1 MKNFI
6 KKYPWLYYSTLTGV
20 FIFTFLKVFKPFG
33 FQKVPEEVLNPLF
46 LGYGLIGFLLVLLN
60 HLLFGGLMDRHFS
73 DKGSMVRVWLWPM
86 WITLT
91 ITLVNVVYTRW
102 FFVKT
107 GLTAPEY
114 FQPGPVIVGTLAIG
128 ALCIFII
135 EMIDQNIRLRQ
146 NLKTQQL
153 ANQKLKDRLPGDMQN
168 QKKEEVLL
176 IKARNERDTYRF
188 NPGDLLFM
196 NAQENYVAIHY
207 KKDKNERILIRNT
220 ISSVSDQLKLHYPV
234 FFRCHRGYIVN
245 IRKIRSVTGNAQGFR
260 LFLDQVPEVIP
271 VSRSYVPEFREIVR
285 KYL

>member
-6 KKYPWLYYSTLTGV
+6 KKYPWLSYSILTGV
-20 FIFTFLKVFKPFG
+20 FIFSFLTVFKPFG
-33 FQKVPEEVLNPLF
+33 FQKAPEDILNPLF

-60 HLLFGGLMDRHFS
+60 HLLFGGLIYKHFPE
-73 DKGSMVRVWLWPM
+73 KGSMVRVWLWPM

-91 ITLVNVVYTRW
+91 ITLVNVAYTRW

-107 GLTAPEY
+107 GFVAPEH

-135 EMIDQNIRLRQ
+135 EMIDQNIRLKQ

-153 ANQKLKDRLPGDMQN
+153 ANQKLKERLPGDMQN

-176 IKARNERDTYRF
+176 IKAQNERDTYQF

-196 NAQENYVAIHY
+196 NARENYVAIHY

-220 ISSVSDQLKLHYPV
+220 ISSVADQLKQHYPV

-245 IRKIRSVTGNAQGFR
+245 IRKIQSVTGNAQGFR
-260 LFLDQVPEVIP
+260 LFLDQIPEAIP
-271 VSRSYVPEFREIVR
+271 VSRSYVPEFRDIVR
-285 KYL
+285 KHL